1 MRDQTVQHA
10 ADFPYTCS
18 TGCFCYAATWAP
30 FGGPRRARN
39 VWRDRARNLEEGRWA
54 STGTPWR
61 HMLQIFLLYLAVK
74 SCNEDYITVAY
85 SFLVFPRCILLQ
97 KKVILPTNRT
107 ESSEFDTTVIE
118 PSSSANPLVPVKS
131 AAVFS
136 RAKHIH

>member
-1 MRDQTVQHA
+1 
-10 ADFPYTCS
+10 
-18 TGCFCYAATWAP
+18 
-30 FGGPRRARN
+30 
-39 VWRDRARNLEEGRWA
+39 
-54 STGTPWR
+54 
-61 HMLQIFLLYLAVK
+61 MLQIFLLYLAVK